1 MRNPLMWTLAGFGAY
16 MAAALC
22 LALAAVAV
30 FLHME
35 RKRRKQKRLTTALQQ
50 LGLALD

>member
-1 MRNPLMWTLAGFGAY
+1 MRNPLMWTLVGFGAY

-22 LALAAVAV
+22 LALIAVAV
-30 FLHME
+30 FIHME
-35 RKRRKQKRLTTALQQ
+35 CKRRKQKRLTTALQQ